1 MFIHDAEFVL
11 TTTPPLREPI
21 TDTVQEGGTSH
32 LDESLLPIHR
42 ANFRLLL
49 LDTLPVLVIGE
60 DATGASAKCQIWNM
74 CPQPYIFDSQHS
86 LSSRETILPSPK
98 TPLNSYIPLH
108 YGKMFISII
117 TEMMSL
123 SGHLDSWEGYIQ
135 ASQMVPTQ
143 TLLQPLQQQLIMDPS
158 TAGTG
163 QQPTFAFQASDG
175 SIIPVQIAASSN
187 GGPIMLLMPTQ
198 TAGQGGQTVYTT
210 QAIATGAAA
219 ATATIDATGQATM
232 IGSTVEDENNQAA
245 ALQQQQAAGQVQLVH
260 QQAVTV
266 SQAANQLL
274 QQTAAQQSTTS
285 MASVGPEEPLY
296 VNAKQY
302 NRILKRR
309 QARGKLE
316 AQGRIPKERRKYLHE
331 SRHQHAIKRVRN
343 AGGRF
348 YSAPT
353 NYFEGSQ

>member
-1 MFIHDAEFVL
+1 
-11 TTTPPLREPI
+11 
-21 TDTVQEGGTSH
+21 
-32 LDESLLPIHR
+32 
-42 ANFRLLL
+42 
-49 LDTLPVLVIGE
+49 
-60 DATGASAKCQIWNM
+60 
-74 CPQPYIFDSQHS
+74 
-86 LSSRETILPSPK
+86 
-98 TPLNSYIPLH
+98 
-108 YGKMFISII
+108 
-117 TEMMSL
+117 
-123 SGHLDSWEGYIQ
+123 
-135 ASQMVPTQ
+135 MVPAQ

-158 TAGTG
+158 SAGAG

-198 TAGQGGQTVYTT
+198 TTGQGGQTVYTT
-210 QAIATGAAA
+210 QAISTGAAA
-219 ATATIDATGQATM
+219 ATATIDASGQATM
-232 IGSTVEDENNQAA
+232 IGSTVEDESNQAA

-274 QQTAAQQSTTS
+274 QQTAAQQSTAS

-353 NYFEGSQ
+353 SK